1 MASITASSSSRSS
14 ANHRLFRERNL
25 SSANIFFLNA
35 NDPAPAQ
42 INELRAKLI
51 NMEGVDTPNAGD
63 RYMLNLA
70 MSLETLQF
78 QAGPERARFEACV
91 PLARQAQLALNKH
104 RFAAV
109 ESKWM
114 KVNET
119 LLQLLVKD
127 DAFEYTWVGLAVRA
141 LLTMAHNTTLA

>member
-1 MASITASSSSRSS
+1 MASITQSTSSSSA
-14 ANHRLFRERNL
+14 ANHRLYRELNL
-25 SSANIFFLNA
+25 RSANIYFFNA

-42 INELRAKLI
+42 ITELQARLLD
-51 NMEGVDTPNAGD
+51 MEGADASSAGD
-63 RYMLNLA
+63 RYMLTLA

-78 QAGPERARFEACV
+78 QPGPERARFEACV

-119 LLQLLVKD
+119 LLQLLVKH
-127 DAFEYTWVGLAVRA
+127 DAFEYT
-141 LLTMAHNTTLA
+141 